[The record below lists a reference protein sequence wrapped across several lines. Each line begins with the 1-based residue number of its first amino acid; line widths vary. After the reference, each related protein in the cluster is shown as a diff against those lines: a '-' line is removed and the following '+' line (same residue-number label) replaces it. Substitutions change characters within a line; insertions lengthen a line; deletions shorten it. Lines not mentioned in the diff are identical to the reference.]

1 MNKIILIIDEIS
13 MISSKLI
20 DSIDKQCK
28 VMKNLSSNSTAVFGD
43 LHVIIV
49 LGDFHQFSPVQAKA
63 LWQKQESNDEVRGQQ
78 LWHMFKDV
86 VLLDEQM
93 RQQHD
98 VGYYEL
104 LQRARNATITQAD
117 VDLLNTKVVTQLKS
131 RPDRIN
137 TCIVRTNKLR
147 HLINCLQI
155 EKFAR
160 TRGQKIFIFPA
171 RHSRWKKAKGMRNLE
186 VDKLLEVQD
195 GSNVKGP
202 GLLMCT
208 QNMPTAV
215 LSNIST
221 RLGIVNG
228 AQGRAIGVVPDPD
241 GMFPITILRSYAD

>member
-1 MNKIILIIDEIS
+1 MLIIDEIS
-13 MISSKLI
+13 MVSSKLM

-28 VMKNLSSNSTAVFGD
+28 VVKNLSSDSTAVFGG
-43 LHVIIV
+43 LHVVIV
-49 LGDFHQFSPVQAKA
+49 LGDFHQFSPVRAKA
-63 LWQKQESNDEVRGQQ
+63 FWQKQESNDEVRGQQ

-98 VGYYEL
+98 VGYHQL
-104 LQRARNATITQAD
+104 LKRARNATITQAD
-117 VDLLNTKVVTQLKS
+117 VDLLNTRVVTQLES
-131 RPDRIN
+131 LPDRIN

-147 HLINCLQI
+147 HLINRLQI

-171 RHSRWKKAKGMRNLE
+171 RHMRWKKAKGLRNLE

-195 GSNVKGP
+195 SSNVKGP
-202 GLLMCT
+202 GLLMYT

-228 AQGRAIGVVPDPD
+228 AQGRAIGVVPDLD
-241 GMFPITILRSYAD
+241 GMFPLLY